1 MEKAFEIMA
10 EEYRPMLFSY
20 ARTLMNGDEHEA
32 EDVVQETFITAQNR
46 LESFRL
52 GENFGGWLRGIARNK
67 ALESRRAAR
76 NRRAIVD
83 SRIIEGMEDVYA
95 IFDAPAADGASWAEQ
110 IRASLTR
117 CIERLNR
124 TLQEAVLRVY
134 REGLSLR
141 EAAAALQ
148 SSPVAV
154 AQRLSRARNLL
165 RQCVGNRME
174 DEP

>member
-1 MEKAFEIMA
+1 MEKAFEIMV

-20 ARTLMNGDEHEA
+20 AKTLMNGDDHEA
-32 EDVVQETFITAQNR
+32 DDVVQETFITAHAR
-46 LESFRL
+46 LESFRI
-52 GENFGGWLRGIARNK
+52 GENFGCWLRGIARNK
-67 ALESRRAAR
+67 ALESHRAAR

-83 SRIIEGMEDVYA
+83 TRIIEGMEDVYA
-95 IFDAPAADGASWAEQ
+95 MFDAPVSDGKTWGEQ
-110 IRASLTR
+110 IRAALQH

-124 TLQEAVLRVY
+124 NLQDAVLRVY

-141 EAAAALQ
+141 EAAAELQ

-165 RQCVGNRME
+165 RQCVGNQTE